1 MLINLELC
9 GPVGRQHGSARR
21 EQLDHTVSSAGP
33 RRLSGVECGAKSG
46 QNAVMSWIGSGA
58 VDLKQV
64 TFMPPVL
71 LIGFYLSLNALLG

>member
-1 MLINLELC
+1 MAVLAAN
-9 GPVGRQHGSARR
+9 
-21 EQLDHTVSSAGP
+21 SSIILFLVLGFGGFLAW
-33 RRLSGVECGAKSG
+33 SGGAKRG

>member
-1 MLINLELC
+1 MVVLAANISIILFLVL
-9 GPVGRQHGSARR
+9 GLGGFLAWS
-21 EQLDHTVSSAGP
+21 
-33 RRLSGVECGAKSG
+33 CGAKRG

-64 TFMPPVL
+64 TFMSPVL

>member
-1 MLINLELC
+1 MAVLAAN
-9 GPVGRQHGSARR
+9 
-21 EQLDHTVSSAGP
+21 SSIIPFLVLGLGGCLAW
-33 RRLSGVECGAKSG
+33 SGGAKSG

>member
-1 MLINLELC
+1 VLGLGGFL
-9 GPVGRQHGSARR
+9 AW
-21 EQLDHTVSSAGP
+21 
-33 RRLSGVECGAKSG
+33 SGGAKSG

>member
-1 MLINLELC
+1 MAVLAAN
-9 GPVGRQHGSARR
+9 
-21 EQLDHTVSSAGP
+21 SSIILFLVLG
-33 RRLSGVECGAKSG
+33 LGGFLTWSCGAKSG

-64 TFMPPVL
+64 TFMSPVL